1 MDCHPGCDLLAL
13 PLSLCKCQT
22 LFPALLLS
30 ASPTSRLSSPR
41 RPSHPCSFW
50 RRQQPHGLPGVSD
63 LYSEHL
69 GPCLMVP
76 SLKRTRPPSHPS
88 GPAAGGG
95 VGATSCR
102 TLVACQCRRPS
113 LPGGARPGCVLPS
126 KGCSGAAF
134 RRQSPPLSP
143 PAASYA
149 TQRSPRPHSQE
160 RLS

>member
-1 MDCHPGCDLLAL
+1 MTSLLCLSVSANARHYFLLCSSRHPPPPVCRPHPDPPTPDL
-13 PLSLCKCQT
+13 SGKG
-22 LFPALLLS
+22 
-30 ASPTSRLSSPR
+30 SSPR
-41 RPSHPCSFW
+41 
-50 RRQQPHGLPGVSD
+50 GLPGVPD

-69 GPCLMVP
+69 APCLMVP
-76 SLKRTRPPSHPS
+76 SPKGTRPPSHPS

-126 KGCSGAAF
+126 VGCSGAAF

-149 TQRSPRPHSQE
+149 TQSSPRPHSQE